1 VRNLAGHHAADAYC
15 AAELTAAGIEMVVSD
30 KRCSAEVSTHVT
42 GKIGDIALSRA
53 WYYWCAHGKVPLAVA
68 QKLYDDPIGKRDV
81 RVNGDCTCPAPGDPG
96 GHIEWFDEGGEVC
109 VDPDGRQ
116 EAQMNALIAKGVLT
130 AEDKPRFARSI
141 DYLTGYIT
149 SYHIDS
155 VEGLKL
161 FADSLKAGEGK

>member
-1 VRNLAGHHAADAYC
+1 MRNLAGHHAADAYC

-96 GHIEWFDEGGEVC
+96 GHIEWFDEGGEV
-109 VDPDGRQ
+109 
-116 EAQMNALIAKGVLT
+116 
-130 AEDKPRFARSI
+130 S
-141 DYLTGYIT
+141 GYIT